1 MNIIKLKER
10 EDMKELV
17 INNIENKNEIMLIEN
32 YELVEKYEE
41 NEEDQSIEG
50 NIYIGKVQN
59 VLSGLQSAFI
69 DIGEKKNAFIHVKDI
84 MPKIDITKEE
94 PLEEVPIT
102 TLVKPG
108 DPIIVEVKRESTEY
122 KGPKV
127 STHISLV
134 GRFVVI
140 MPNCTFITVSQ
151 KIEEKKERKRLKK
164 IVKSVIPE
172 GVGAIIR
179 TVAENKKSEDICE
192 DVKSNLEKWKN
203 IQDKKIQKYP
213 QKIYSKG
220 GILKKTIIDLVDN
233 DLDKIIVNN
242 EKTKKK
248 IEEILVEIGAKT
260 EVELRKDCL
269 KIYSLEKELSEIDN
283 RKVWLKCG
291 GFITIDKTEALTA
304 IDVNS
309 GKFIGSKDLEKT
321 VIKVNLEAA
330 AEIAKQL
337 RLRDISG
344 IIIIDFIDMK
354 TEEHKQSVI
363 QELLNH
369 SKKDRSKIQV
379 EEFTKLNLMEIT
391 RKHINSKK

>member
-1 MNIIKLKER
+1 
-10 EDMKELV
+10 MKEL
-17 INNIENKNEIMLIEN
+17 IIRNLNNHNEIVLIEDE
-32 YELVEKYEE
+32 ELVEKYEE
-41 NEEDQSIEG
+41 NDKDQSIEG

-59 VLSGLQSAFI
+59 VLSGLQSAFV

-84 MPKIDITKEE
+84 LPKVDITKES
-94 PLEEVPIT
+94 PVDDVPIT
-102 TLVKPG
+102 SLVKSG

-127 STHISLV
+127 STHISIV
-134 GRFVVI
+134 GRFVVV
-140 MPNCTFITVSQ
+140 MPNCTFITISQ
-151 KIEEKKERKRLKK
+151 KIEDEKKKEILKQT
-164 IVKSVIPE
+164 VKKLLPDRM
-172 GVGAIIR
+172 GAIVR
-179 TVAENKKSEDICE
+179 TVAKNATEEEISEDIRN
-192 DVKSNLEKWKN
+192 SLNKWKE
-203 IQDKKIQKYP
+203 IQNKKIERYP

-233 DLDKIIVNN
+233 NLDRIIVNN
-242 EKTKKK
+242 ENIKKR
-248 IEEILVEIGAKT
+248 IEEILNEINASI
-260 EVELRKDCL
+260 
-269 KIYSLEKELSEIDN
+269 KIEIKENPFSLYSLDKQLKEIQN

-309 GKFIGSKDLEKT
+309 GKFIGTKDLEKT

-354 TEEHKQSVI
+354 TEEHKNAVI

-379 EEFTKLNLMEIT
+379 EEFTKLNLMELT